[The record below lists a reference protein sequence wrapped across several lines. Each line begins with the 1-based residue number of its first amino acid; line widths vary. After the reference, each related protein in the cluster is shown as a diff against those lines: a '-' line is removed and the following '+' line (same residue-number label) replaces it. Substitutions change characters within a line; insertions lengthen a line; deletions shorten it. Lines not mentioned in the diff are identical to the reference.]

1 MSDDQD
7 RGDEATAEA
16 SASAGVE
23 SPLEDQF
30 QRDAQSGETAEGEAQ
45 AAPLMATDTEAVDS
59 SESSESEEPLQE
71 DEEEGQREQVELAPL
86 VEALLFVSGEPL
98 GLERLMEITRADE
111 VAIKEA
117 LTALDMKYTGGSN
130 GFELLKVA
138 DKYQFRTRAIFAPY
152 IRELKAER
160 PRRLSAAALETL
172 AVVAYRQP
180 VVKSD
185 IERIRGVDVTPT
197 LKTLLERALVKIV
210 GHQPTA
216 GQPALYGTTEE
227 FLRLFSLNSLAQLPS
242 LRDLREFERD
252 PGESEEQ
259 SAPEPQSPQQES
271 VAASPE

>member
-1 MSDDQD
+1 
-7 RGDEATAEA
+7 
-16 SASAGVE
+16 
-23 SPLEDQF
+23 
-30 QRDAQSGETAEGEAQ
+30 
-45 AAPLMATDTEAVDS
+45 
-59 SESSESEEPLQE
+59 
-71 DEEEGQREQVELAPL
+71 
-86 VEALLFVSGEPL
+86 
-98 GLERLMEITRADE
+98 
-111 VAIKEA
+111 
-117 LTALDMKYTGGSN
+117 MKYTGGSN